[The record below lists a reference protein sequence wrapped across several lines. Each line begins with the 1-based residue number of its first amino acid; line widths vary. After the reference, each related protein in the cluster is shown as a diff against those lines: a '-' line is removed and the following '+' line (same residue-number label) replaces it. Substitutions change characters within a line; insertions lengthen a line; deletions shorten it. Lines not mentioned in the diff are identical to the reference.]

1 MRKLVAAVGLS
12 LLLVAALV
20 ASGCGSSDKSSSSS
34 SSKGKTGGEVTIL
47 DAAGGVDSLDP
58 GYWYYQTDYSDL
70 AQTTQRALYGWPP
83 EATTPEPDLATDMP
97 QVSNGGKTITIKIKS
112 GIKYAPPHQTRTV
125 KSADFKYALERCF
138 MPSVGNGYA
147 NAYYS
152 DIAGVKAF
160 TGGKAKEIT
169 GIKTP
174 DDSTLAITTNKPS
187 GIIAT
192 GQALALP
199 CTTPVPKEIA
209 AQYDAKKTSTY
220 GEHQAFTG
228 PYMIAGT
235 DKTGT
240 VPKSGYSP
248 GKLMVLVRNPSWDK
262 GSDFRPAN
270 FDKIT
275 FKGGN
280 DITVASRT
288 ILQGRSMMSGDYAAP
303 PTAILKQALS
313 QRKDQ
318 LNIAPS
324 QGIRF
329 IALNSTVK
337 PLDNVNVRKAI
348 TAATDREALRI
359 TRGGETLG
367 PIANHLIPPEMPG
380 FEEAGGLQGD
390 PANDFLANPKGD
402 LNLAKEYMKKAGYKD
417 GLYHGPPILVISD
430 NQEPASKTGQAFQS
444 QIEKLGFKLNFRPVP
459 HVNVISKF
467 CGTPKAQVAICPT
480 LGWGKDFFD
489 SQSMLDPILNGR
501 NIVPVGNTNSAQAN
515 DPKINAALDKAATL
529 TDETARAKAYAA
541 IDKQATA
548 QAFYIPWLWDNQ
560 INFASANVNGV
571 KNKFN
576 SSWDLTFS
584 SLK

>member
-1 MRKLVAAVGLS
+1 MQKLVTALGLS
-12 LLLVAALV
+12 LVLAAALV
-20 ASGCGSSDKSSSSS
+20 ASGCGGGGGSSSSS
-34 SSKGKTGGEVTIL
+34 SSGKQGGEVTIL

-70 AQTTQRALYGWPP
+70 GQTTQRQLYGWPP
-83 EATTPEPDLATDMP
+83 EATNPVPDLAADTP
-97 QVSNGGKTITIKIKS
+97 KVSNGGKTVTIKLKT
-112 GIKYAPPHQTRTV
+112 GIKYAPPRQTRTV

-152 DIAGVKAF
+152 QIVGVKAF
-160 TGGKAKEIT
+160 TDGKAKEIT
-169 GIKTP
+169 GLQTP
-174 DDSTLAITTNKPS
+174 DDSTLVINTVKPAGVITTGN
-187 GIIAT
+187 
-192 GQALALP
+192 ALALP

-209 AQYDAKKTSTY
+209 APFDAKKTSTY

-228 PYMIAGT
+228 PYMIQGA
-235 DKTGT
+235 DKDGT
-240 VPKSGYSP
+240 VPKTGYSP
-248 GKLMVLVRNPSWDK
+248 GKILILVRNPSWDK
-262 GSDFRPAN
+262 GSDFRKAYFN
-270 FDKIT
+270 KIT

-280 DITVASRT
+280 DVTVASRT
-288 ILQGRSMMSGDYAAP
+288 ILGGQSMMSGDYAAP
-303 PTAILKQALS
+303 PTPILKSALS

-329 IALNSTVK
+329 IALNTKVK
-337 PLDNVNVRKAI
+337 PLDNINVRKAI
-348 TAATDREALRI
+348 IAATDREALRV

-380 FEEAGGLQGD
+380 FEEAGGLEG
-390 PANDFLANPKGD
+390 PGYDFLANPKGD
-402 LNLAKEYMKKAGYKD
+402 LNLAMEYMKKAGYKS
-417 GLYHGPPILVISD
+417 GLYSGPPILVISD
-430 NQEPASKTGQAFQS
+430 NQPPASKTGEAFQA
-444 QIEKLGFKLNFRPVP
+444 QIQKLGFKLNFRPVP

-467 CGTPKAQVAICPT
+467 CGTPKAAVAICPT

-501 NIVPVGNTNSAQAN
+501 NIVPVGNANYAQAN
-515 DPKINAALDKAATL
+515 DPALNAALDKAATL
-529 TDETARAKAYAA
+529 TDAAARAKAYAA
-541 IDKQATA
+541 IDKQATG
-548 QAFYIPWLWDNQ
+548 QAYYIPWLWDNQ
-560 INFASANVNGV
+560 INFTSKNVNGV

-576 SSWDLTFS
+576 SSWDLTAS

>member
-12 LLLVAALV
+12 VLLAAALV
-20 ASGCGSSDKSSSSS
+20 ASGCGSSKKSGT
-34 SSKGKTGGEVTIL
+34 GKKGGEVTIL
-47 DAAGGVDSLDP
+47 EAAGGVDSLDP

-70 AQTTQRALYGWPP
+70 GQTTQRQLYGWPP
-83 EATTPEPDLATDMP
+83 DATDPAPDLATGKP
-97 QVSNGGKTITIKIKS
+97 TVSNGGKTLTIKIKT
-112 GIKYAPPHQTRTV
+112 GIKYAPPHQTRVV

-138 MPSVGNGYA
+138 LPSVSNGYA

-152 DIAGVKAF
+152 DIVGVKAF
-160 TGGKAKEIT
+160 TGGKAKEIS

-174 DDSTLAITTNKPS
+174 DDSTLVINTTRPVGVLTTAN
-187 GIIAT
+187 
-192 GQALALP
+192 ALALT

-209 AQYDAKKTSTY
+209 QKYDAKKTSTY

-235 DKTGT
+235 EKTGT
-240 VPKSGYSP
+240 VPPTGYSP
-248 GKLMVLVRNPSWDK
+248 GKILVLVRNPSWVK
-262 GSDFRPAN
+262 STDFRPAN

-280 DITVASRT
+280 AIAVASRQ
-288 ILQGRSMMSGDYAAP
+288 ILSGQSMMSGDYAAP
-303 PTAILKQALS
+303 PTAILKAALKS
-313 QRKDQ
+313 RKDQ

-329 IALNSTVK
+329 ISLNTKVK
-337 PLDNVNVRKAI
+337 PLDNINVRKAI

-380 FEEAGGLQGD
+380 FEEAGGLAG
-390 PANDFLANPKGD
+390 PGYDFLANPKGD
-402 LNLAKEYMKKAGYKD
+402 LNLAKEYMKKAGYKN
-417 GLYHGPPILVISD
+417 GLYSGPQLLVIAD
-430 NQEPASKTGQAFQS
+430 NQEPASKTGEAFQA
-444 QIEKLGFKLNFRPVP
+444 QIEKLGFKLNFREVL
-459 HVNVISKF
+459 HATVISK
-467 CGTPKAQVAICPT
+467 CGTIKAAVAICPT

-489 SQSMLDPILNGR
+489 SQSMLDPILNGK
-501 NIVPVGNTNSAQAN
+501 NIVPVGNANYPQAN
-515 DPKINAALDKAATL
+515 DPKLNAAVDKAETL
-529 TDETARAKAYAA
+529 TDATARAKAWAA

-548 QAFYIPWLWDNQ
+548 GAFYVPWLWDNQ
-560 INFASANVNGV
+560 INFASKNVNGV

-576 SSWDLTFS
+576 SSWDLTAS